1 MSSVSSE
8 HSDPADWDDVDW
20 YGLDGDDVDWDDE
33 LGGVFGA
40 RPIPHEGD
48 ANTMPLD
55 IDALMELACQEV
67 LKMPSREGQLTESE
81 LLLLKTYTGYQAG
94 QAIRTAKEKMDH
106 VDEVGFCIDNTGQM
120 TKRSSGV
127 PFLTTRDR
135 YWELAMKRQW
145 VEAAQ
150 LLLTVGKDLKTLLL
164 KSGRIFR
171 DLAGEVMKDP
181 TRGSSFSSEELNRL
195 RAIDEEGGA
204 VKVSAMLGLVASV
217 EALCLRVRHM
227 SGDDHTRETRSW
239 RGITG
244 VTLVRAFE
252 AERWPLAARLTLQL
266 KEDYEKLRFE
276 DVTGVLIDALK
287 VRSLADALG
296 ERTRPEEDAS
306 SSEEEW

>member
-106 VDEVGFCIDNTGQM
+106 VDELESDFSYDSDT
-120 TKRSSGV
+120 SSNNSV
-127 PFLTTRDR
+127 RLTS
-135 YWELAMKRQW
+135 E
-145 VEAAQ
+145 
-150 LLLTVGKDLKTLLL
+150 DLKTLLL